1 METKN
6 CKFERWTEE
15 RKKGMLNY
23 VAKSTLYLGILLI
36 IGRIIG
42 YLISGDIKFNGEFFS
57 ELSLNIAVIVIV
69 GGFINSIIWYIKEFK
84 YRNSL

>member
-1 METKN
+1 MEKN
-6 CKFERWTEE
+6 SKFERWTEE

-42 YLISGDIKFNGEFFS
+42 YLVSGNAQFNGDFFA

-69 GGFINSIIWYIKEFK
+69 SGFINSVIWYVKEFK